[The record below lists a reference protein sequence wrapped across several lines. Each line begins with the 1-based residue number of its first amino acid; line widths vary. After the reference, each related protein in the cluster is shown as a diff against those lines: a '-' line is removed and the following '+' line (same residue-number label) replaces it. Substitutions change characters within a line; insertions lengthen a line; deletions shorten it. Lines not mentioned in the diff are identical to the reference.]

1 MRFTSVRF
9 DRFRNIANASISV
22 DSRQVMLV
30 GHNGQGKTN
39 FIEALYVLCYGSS
52 FKAMNSKEMIA
63 HGEKEFSLAAT
74 VLNDDGFEQ
83 LVEYSFSEGRRTV
96 KIDGREIKDRKELI
110 YNVPCI
116 VFSHDDISFVRGEP
130 EFRRRFFDQTM
141 SMYNPL
147 FFDDMRRY
155 KAVLRQRNAAI
166 KEERSSLVPIYD
178 HQLATYGIDI
188 QRERIKAVYEFNRIF
203 PAMYKQV
210 SRTDKEIRIEYLPS
224 WGDCATADD
233 AEDKL
238 GRTLQR
244 DFKLQ
249 TTASGVH
256 RDRFIVM
263 DEHGPF
269 ALTGSTGQLR
279 LASLIFRMAQTA
291 FFRNKTGKEPVL
303 LVDDVLL
310 ELDIQRRGAFLD
322 LMDGYSQAFFTFL
335 PEEQYF
341 SSLADVGSLVY
352 DVSDGRFSKHEGR

>member
-9 DRFRNIANASISV
+9 NRFRNIDNASIPV
-22 DSRQVMLV
+22 DARQVMLI

-63 HGEKEFSLAAT
+63 HNEKEFSLAAT
-74 VLNDDGFEQ
+74 ILTDDGFEQ
-83 LVEYSFSEGRRTV
+83 LVEYSFSDGHRTV
-96 KIDGREIKDRKELI
+96 KIDGREIHDRKELI

-147 FFDDMRRY
+147 FFDDMRKY
-155 KAVLRQRNAAI
+155 KAILRQRNAAI
-166 KEERSSLVPIYD
+166 KDERLSLVPIYD
-178 HQLATYGIDI
+178 HQLANYGIEI
-188 QRERIKAVYEFNRIF
+188 QRERIKAVYEFNKIF
-203 PAMYKQV
+203 PSMYKQV
-210 SRTDKEIRIEYLPS
+210 SMTDKEIHIEYLPS
-224 WGDCATADD
+224 WNDCATIED
-233 AEDKL
+233 AEEKL
-238 GRTLQR
+238 ARTLQR
-244 DFKLQ
+244 DIKLQ

-256 RDRFIVM
+256 RDRFIVV

-291 FFRNKTGKEPVL
+291 FFRNKTGKEPIL

-341 SSLADVGSLVY
+341 STLAGTDSLMY
-352 DVSDGRFSKHEGR
+352 DVCDGRFSRHEG